1 MQPQDSVHI
10 NEFPFIWFVREIFH
24 FFFTK
29 INCFQSLILY
39 YKNAFWNTFVFEQND
54 LLDVA
59 AAIQLSKKT
68 VRRIRI
74 NFFAASIYNLIGI
87 PIAAGKSK
95 SKLNFILQ
103 TSQHTSQSCWWYP
116 FFLWGWNERDSLCL
130 LQGSLCRGD
139 CPSSPGWRQ
148 QLWQCPLY
156 LWSFPPYSSKRE
168 RSSDLQKC
176 L

>member
-24 FFFTK
+24 FFFYK
-29 INCFQSLILY
+29 NNCFQSLILY

-103 TSQHTSQSCWWYP
+103 ICQLLLMVS
-116 FFLWGWNERDSLCL
+116 FFSVGVKWTRFFVSVAGIFVPWGLSLKPWMASAAMAMSSVSVVFSSL
-130 LQGSLCRGD
+130 LLKTWEIYCFTEMLVVD
-139 CPSSPGWRQ
+139 
-148 QLWQCPLY
+148 
-156 LWSFPPYSSKRE
+156 
-168 RSSDLQKC
+168 
-176 L
+176 